1 MYVQGVMVKKF
12 FKYLG
17 FGILSVVIFF
27 IGIGV
32 VASINTVD
40 KEAVFEPFIVKAIPK
55 LTTWEV
61 TPFKELMS
69 EQGYT
74 SATSEQ
80 WELYVKKVAK
90 LGVFQSVGKAEL
102 QNWKTLSP
110 VGSSSVTYAVY
121 QVPVTFDTG
130 LAHIQLGLQSS
141 DGKVEINSIKFLS
154 DLLMQ

>member
-1 MYVQGVMVKKF
+1 MKKL
-12 FKYLG
+12 FKYLS
-17 FGILSVVIFF
+17 FGILSVVLFF

-32 VASINTVD
+32 FTSINTVD
-40 KEAVFEPFIVKAIPK
+40 KEAVFEPFIAQAIPK

-80 WELYVKKVAK
+80 WELYLKKLAN

-102 QNWKTLSP
+102 QNWRTLSP

-121 QVPVTFDTG
+121 HVPVTFDTG
-130 LAHIQLGLQSS
+130 LAHVQLGLQSS

>member
-1 MYVQGVMVKKF
+1 MKKF

-61 TPFKELMS
+61 TPFKEPSQRPLLLPK
-69 EQGYT
+69 YT
-74 SATSEQ
+74 VMIEA
-80 WELYVKKVAK
+80 L
-90 LGVFQSVGKAEL
+90 
-102 QNWKTLSP
+102 
-110 VGSSSVTYAVY
+110 
-121 QVPVTFDTG
+121 
-130 LAHIQLGLQSS
+130 
-141 DGKVEINSIKFLS
+141 
-154 DLLMQ
+154 